1 MCIVLLLHQI
11 GDDLIVGALHN
22 VDFPVDQS
30 AHGLDILLDLVVT
43 AVNWGHSVEFVL
55 DSAEDAICA

>member
-1 MCIVLLLHQI
+1 MRVVLLLHQI
-11 GDDLIVGALHN
+11 GDDFIVGALHD

-43 AVNWGHSVEFVL
+43 AVNRGHSVEFVL
-55 DSAEDAICA
+55 DPAEDAVGA